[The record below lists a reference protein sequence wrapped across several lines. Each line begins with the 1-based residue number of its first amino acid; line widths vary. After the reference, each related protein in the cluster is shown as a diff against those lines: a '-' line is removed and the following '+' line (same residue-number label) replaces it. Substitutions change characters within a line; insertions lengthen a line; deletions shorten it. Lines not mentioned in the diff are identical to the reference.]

1 MYTNILYKTKLQISM
16 YTCATI
22 SELSSKIRGQYTV
35 ISWPAWF
42 DDPGH
47 KVVQI
52 VAGDAVAVRE
62 RVPGGGQ
69 GSLPPAQESMI
80 KLVMEFIEL
89 NWSNEKS

>member
-1 MYTNILYKTKLQISM
+1 MKIDIK
-16 YTCATI
+16 TCARMVYKHFLPT
-22 SELSSKIRGQYTV
+22 LWF
-35 ISWPAWF
+35 WPAWF

>member
-1 MYTNILYKTKLQISM
+1 MNNIFDMKDDIYNEDWQKNMCQNVLQ
-16 YTCATI
+16 TLFT
-22 SELSSKIRGQYTV
+22 LWF
-35 ISWPAWF
+35 WPAWL

-80 KLVMEFIEL
+80 ELVMEFIEL
-89 NWSNEKS
+89 NWSNEKR